1 MAIGAERS
9 HTCAS
14 CHSQGK
20 GHGHDGVPTVP
31 AARAPL
37 DDDRE
42 AAWALDEIC
51 EEERWLWRLVAEA
64 DRVAAAAPP
73 AVDPVRV
80 RDAEERFESAGR
92 AEERIQERIRAT
104 ERALARPGSWLR
116 PAHRS
121 ALSRHLREDRAAAVA
136 AAVHKGRIEEIR
148 NRLRAVAEAHAC
160 YLNEH
165 RDILSAGGN
174 ARAELNR
181 IFDDL
186 IDRYARLREPPAWF
200 RFGLGFPPAPGTQRE
215 WFYQARQALAERR
228 RLAVERPDW

>member
-1 MAIGAERS
+1 MAIGAERG
-9 HTCAS
+9 HICAS
-14 CHSQGK
+14 CHS
-20 GHGHDGVPTVP
+20 HEGVPTVP
-31 AARAPL
+31 AARTPL

-42 AAWALDEIC
+42 AAGALDEIC
-51 EEERWLWRLVAEA
+51 EEERWLWRLVLEA
-64 DRVAAAAPP
+64 DRIAGAAPP
-73 AVDPVRV
+73 APDPARV
-80 RDAEERFESAGR
+80 REAQRRFESASR
-92 AEERIQERIRAT
+92 AEERIQARITAI
-104 ERALARPGSWLR
+104 ESAVARPASWLR

-121 ALSRHLREDRAAAVA
+121 TLVRHLKEDRAAAVA

-148 NRLRAVAEAHAC
+148 NRLLAIAEAYEG
-160 YLNEH
+160 YLSEH
-165 RDILSAGGN
+165 RDILAAGGN

-228 RLAVERPDW
+228 RLSLERPDW